1 MKVLDFDLNNSTPNT
16 KTEILLSYA
25 KNTNILIE
33 QIMTKPQE
41 TLEYGRNTQEK
52 TSSCDTQVLYTTMKI
67 NNSKIYKEKSR

>member
-41 TLEYGRNTQEK
+41 TLEYGRNT
-52 TSSCDTQVLYTTMKI
+52 
-67 NNSKIYKEKSR
+67 